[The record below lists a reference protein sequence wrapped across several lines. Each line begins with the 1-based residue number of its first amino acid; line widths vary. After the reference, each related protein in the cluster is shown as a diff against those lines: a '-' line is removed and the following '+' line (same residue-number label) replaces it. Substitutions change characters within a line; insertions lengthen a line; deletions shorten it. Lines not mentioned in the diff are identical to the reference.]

1 MDAVYL
7 DHHRWKK
14 DTQKQDREALGIYDK
29 PPEHTIGKDS
39 EPQDD
44 VMYTNEE
51 GYKAWEHGDEAPI
64 GDIKRIRSNDDPV
77 GDIEEGAK
85 SKCACS
91 IM

>member
-1 MDAVYL
+1 MNGNSNQL
-7 DHHRWKK
+7 FILIP
-14 DTQKQDREALGIYDK
+14 LGIYDK